1 MADDEFGVPLNC
13 RKPIDLFGDPPK
25 LEAVAGLFPLPMLLL
40 NEIPPGLVV
49 LLLFPLFKLPA
60 LLRVIYYNKKNVLD
74 NYLQGHLIKLYFLH
88 SCLCQ

>member
-60 LLRVIYYNKKNVLD
+60 LLIVI
-74 NYLQGHLIKLYFLH
+74 
-88 SCLCQ
+88 